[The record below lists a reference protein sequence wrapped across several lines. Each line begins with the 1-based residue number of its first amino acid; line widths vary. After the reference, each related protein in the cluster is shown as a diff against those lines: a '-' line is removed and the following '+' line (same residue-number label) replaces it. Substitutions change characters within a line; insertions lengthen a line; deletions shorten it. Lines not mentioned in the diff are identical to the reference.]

1 MASRTL
7 SLITDLQRPECLCKL
22 PYKLSRIGG
31 HSYRPARDVA
41 FVSDVYSMLRETP
54 VRRRCCV
61 VAATF
66 LLKRGI
72 PEVLVTAIIIE
83 AFLNERVHYMA
94 CSRVFYLNYHNALL
108 STGPFGF
115 HNYVSYVPYVVIPE
129 KQTEI
134 SGDSIEEMIR
144 VQRELDRRDTR
155 RRRDQLRR
163 LRRLRQSHWK

>member
-22 PYKLSRIGG
+22 SSKLSCIGWHLYG
-31 HSYRPARDVA
+31 PARDVA

-66 LLKRGI
+66 LLKCGI
-72 PEVLVTAIIIE
+72 PEVLVATIITE
-83 AFLNERVHYMA
+83 AFLIDTVHSMS
-94 CSRVFYLNYHNALL
+94 CSSIVYHKAFLITDVFAFYDY
-108 STGPFGF
+108 SP
-115 HNYVSYVPYVVIPE
+115 YVPYLDIPE
-129 KQTEI
+129 TQTEI
-134 SGDSIEEMIR
+134 SGHSIEEMIR
-144 VQRELDRRDTR
+144 VQGVLDHRDTR